1 MPRPADIAELHQAL
15 QHCCADLAAAL
26 AAAEAAAETETSITP
41 VPGAEAAGAGGVSA
55 SDGPQW
61 RPLVLVPIPGLDTL
75 VSIIKPPLTVIATL
89 LQVIAAILQALAVIL
104 IGLGD
109 IFRALIMAA
118 YALLRDIINDLL
130 NTGAYMYVDA
140 PGIMP
145 TEVGLRE
152 TGIFLDPEADWK
164 AGRALKSPP
173 IVPDGFMR
181 WATRFSDSFNDPGD
195 LNRPVITD
203 GAPIQAVFI
212 VMAAPSLE
220 SLRKLIYLL
229 GRLLNIDKFK
239 VAFEKYDPK
248 WPDPRRQ
255 RARKTK
261 GVAPDWQSKRLRDV
275 FPALDG
281 LLLLPEALKS
291 LLSAVDSLSALIKDL
306 AAAMQEKANLL
317 LQLAAAIQAII
328 DLLDA
333 LKSTGMY
340 SLGVATQGGIAGLR
354 AAFMGATNRPPGG
367 YIGGVCLLAS
377 GPNLAKA
384 AMLFDLLGGTTAIEL
399 AEGKISLE
407 QAAKQG
413 AIGRAAA
420 LLESATAPVGDA
432 FDKFG
437 STVARESEAFV
448 DAVANAPASLYA
460 SVGKTVEELVRDAE
474 RMRVLA
480 VETLDNAD
488 VFVPDR
494 EHLDAGIAHTR
505 QAQRFGARSL
515 AFGYGT
521 REPDTLLR
529 EPEEPPKAGGGGGS
543 KP

>member
-1 MPRPADIAELHQAL
+1 MPPPADFAELHQAL
-15 QHCCADLAAAL
+15 KHCCADLAAVL
-26 AAAEAAAETETSITP
+26 AAAEAAAEAETSITP
-41 VPGAEAAGAGGVSA
+41 VPGAEVAEPEGA
-55 SDGPQW
+55 PQW
-61 RPLVLVPIPGLDTL
+61 RPLILAPIPGLDTL

-140 PGIMP
+140 PGILP

-164 AGRALKSPP
+164 AGRELKSPP

-181 WATRFSDSFNDPGD
+181 WATRFSDSFDDPGD
-195 LNRPVITD
+195 LHRPVITE

-261 GVAPDWQSKRLRDV
+261 GVPPDWQSKRLRDV

-354 AAFMGATNRPPGG
+354 GAFMGATNRPPGG

-420 LLESATAPVGDA
+420 VLESATAPVGRRLR
-432 FDKFG
+432 K
-437 STVARESEAFV
+437 V
-448 DAVANAPASLYA
+448 
-460 SVGKTVEELVRDAE
+460 
-474 RMRVLA
+474 
-480 VETLDNAD
+480 
-488 VFVPDR
+488 R
-494 EHLDAGIAHTR
+494 EHGGPRVRGVRGRGGQRARQPLRVGGQDRRRAGPRRRADARARRRDPR
-505 QAQRFGARSL
+505 QRRSVRAGPRASRCRHRPYPAGPALWGPFAR
-515 AFGYGT
+515 
-521 REPDTLLR
+521 LR
-529 EPEEPPKAGGGGGS
+529 LRHA
-543 KP
+543 